1 MPAAKK
7 AGTALAVPLSKG
19 FLTDFSVGNPPE
31 QRHSG
36 GNSTVE
42 MGVTDVVLTPSKKEG
57 LKLTKSLV
65 MPATLIA
72 LILLMVIPVPPL
84 LLDIFFTLN
93 IVLGLVILM
102 ASLNTYRPL
111 DFSAFPTVLLFA
123 TIMRL
128 SLNVAS
134 ARVVLA
140 HGHEGTD
147 AAGQVIKAFGEFIT
161 AGNFAIGLLVF
172 FILVTI
178 NLVVIVKG
186 TGRVSEVSARFTLD
200 AMPGK
205 QMAIDAEMNAGI
217 LTPEEGRRRRQEVT
231 READFYGAMDGATKF
246 VKGDAVAGLLILA
259 INIIGGLLMGTIYH
273 DLTVAKAAKLYT
285 TLAIG
290 DGLVAQVPSLLLSLA
305 TAVIVTRD
313 SSEHDLT
320 DRMMKQIGTE
330 KAWWPVAG
338 ILFLFAAI
346 PGMPTL
352 LFLSAG
358 AMTAA
363 VAWKAGLARK
373 AAEAGASDEKTEDA
387 DSDAIEKEKDGQ
399 LSIEDVSHRTQLLL
413 EVGYGLIPLIEEED
427 AKSSL
432 VARITGIRKQT
443 SRDFGFIIPAV
454 RIRDNLSID
463 PNGYRITIGG
473 VIVADDKVAPN
484 KLLAIQGDK
493 SNVALR
499 GEIVKDPT
507 FGLDAVWVD
516 ASERARAQGAGYTV
530 VDPSTVIATHFN
542 QLLRL
547 HASELLTQ
555 DEVQV
560 LLDHVAKTSPNLV
573 SGVVPK
579 VIPLAILTRVLKTLL
594 LDQISITNMHRILEC
609 LASEKSKEPE
619 ELVDA
624 VRIALAPII
633 VQRVSGPKD
642 ALHVITL
649 DPSLEQ
655 LIIQNARA
663 AGRDSSIIE
672 PSLGRKL
679 VESFQEQARVLAEQ
693 EKALVVV
700 TNPALRRD
708 LSALVRQASPDGLVL
723 SFREV
728 PESKRINVV
737 AVIGSSE

>member
-1 MPAAKK
+1 
-7 AGTALAVPLSKG
+7 
-19 FLTDFSVGNPPE
+19 
-31 QRHSG
+31 
-36 GNSTVE
+36 
-42 MGVTDVVLTPSKKEG
+42 MGVTDVVLTPGKQDG
-57 LKLTKSLV
+57 LKLGKSLV

-273 DLTVAKAAKLYT
+273 DLSISKAAKLYT

-373 AAEAGASDEKTEDA
+373 AAEEVPAA
-387 DSDAIEKEKDGQ
+387 DDKNADGETLENDKDGQ

-413 EVGYGLIPLIEEED
+413 EVGYGLIPLIEED
-427 AKSSL
+427 SKSSL

-473 VIVADDKVAPN
+473 VIVADDKVSPN

-542 QLLRL
+542 QLLRQ

-555 DEVQV
+555 DEVQA
-560 LLDHVAKTSPNLV
+560 LLDHVAKSSPNLV

-579 VIPLAILTRVLKTLL
+579 IIPLAILTRVLKSLL
-594 LDQISITNMHRILEC
+594 LDQISITDMHRILEC

-624 VRIALAPII
+624 VRVALAPII

-663 AGRDSSIIE
+663 AGRESSVIE

-693 EKALVVV
+693 DKALVVV